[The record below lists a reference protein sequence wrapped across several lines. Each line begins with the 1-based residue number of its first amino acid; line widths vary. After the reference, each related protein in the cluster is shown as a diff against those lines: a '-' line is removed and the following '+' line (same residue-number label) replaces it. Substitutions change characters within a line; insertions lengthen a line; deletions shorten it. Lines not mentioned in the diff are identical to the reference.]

1 MRNARGGAGTASL
14 EPALER
20 AAAEAEGGVIWI
32 TGYSG
37 AGKTTVGRHVERQLR
52 QRGLRTVF
60 LDGDDLR
67 RIFSG
72 KWGYEQAERV
82 ELAKVYFR
90 LCNHLASQ
98 HATVVISAVAM
109 YPEVYRWVTDNIE
122 RSLLVYLRVPDDERI
137 RRDRATK
144 NVYRDISTRE
154 LGYEE
159 PSSAGITIDNYGD
172 VDPGN
177 AARTIVDSYLT
188 GSGARPHAADHGKT
202 QHWETFYRNAGGVLQ
217 PSAFAVEVARSLLK
231 DRARVLDVGCGN
243 GRDSAYFAQLGHEV
257 YAVDTSRAAID
268 LCRKTYQHL
277 SIEFRHGSAEAMA
290 ALPGRP
296 DFDLVYCRFVLHA
309 MTEQEEA
316 TFFGASRELLV
327 RGGRLLLE
335 CRSINDPMSRL
346 GEVISPTERIHGHYR
361 RFVVMDDLLQ
371 RLEAVGLEV
380 VGKVE
385 SNRLAVFN
393 DEDPV
398 VIRVEAR
405 K

>member
-1 MRNARGGAGTASL
+1 VPSASSG
-14 EPALER
+14 
-20 AAAEAEGGVIWI
+20 AEGGVIWI

-37 AGKTTVGRHVERQLR
+37 AGKTTVGRNVERLLR
-52 QRGLRTVF
+52 QRGLWTVF

-72 KWGYEQAERV
+72 KWGYDQAARV

-90 LCNHLASQ
+90 LCSHLASQ

-109 YPEVYRWVTDNIE
+109 YSEVYRWVSENIE

-144 NVYRDISTRE
+144 NVYQNISTRE

-159 PSSAGITIDNYGD
+159 PADAGITIDNYGD
-172 VDPGN
+172 VDPGK
-177 AARTIVDSYLT
+177 AARTIVDFYLV

-202 QHWETFYRNAGGVLQ
+202 QHWEAFYRSAGGVPQ
-217 PSAFAVEVARSLLK
+217 PSPFAVEVARSRLNG
-231 DRARVLDVGCGN
+231 RSRMLDVGCGN
-243 GRDSAYFAQLGHEV
+243 GRDSAYFAQLEHEV
-257 YAVDTSRAAID
+257 YAVDTSRAAIE
-268 LCRKTYQHL
+268 LCRKRYQHL
-277 SIEFRHGSAEAMA
+277 PIEFRQGTAEAIA
-290 ALPGRP
+290 ASPGRP
-296 DFDLVYCRFVLHA
+296 DFDVVYCRFVLHA

-316 TFFGASRELLV
+316 TFCRASRGLLV
-327 RGGRLLLE
+327 PGGRLFLE
-335 CRSINDPMSRL
+335 CRSINDPLSRL

-371 RLEAVGLEV
+371 RLEALGLEV
-380 VGKVE
+380 VSKVE
-385 SNRLAVFN
+385 SKGLAVFN

-405 K
+405 KSAPGNLR